1 MNRKLLLALAPGL
14 ALGLLAGCRGNF
26 PQPEAEVPL
35 SVLESLSISRL
46 ASPPPVPS
54 NRYADASD
62 AAALGQRFFFDP
74 GFSRNGA
81 VSCAT
86 CHEPD
91 RSFTDALPLAE
102 GVGRTTRRTMP
113 LMGAAWA
120 PWQFW
125 DGRKDSLWS
134 QALGPLESPVEH
146 GGTRTAYARHVAKSY
161 KPEYEAVFGPL
172 PSEETMRRLP
182 ESAGPVEDPAD
193 LARWEAMSEADRDAV
208 TAIFVNVGKAIE
220 AYERRL
226 VPGAARFDR
235 YVDALGRGDK
245 AEAERLMTADERA
258 GLALFVGKAS
268 CIDCHSGPLFTN
280 QEFHNTGVPL
290 HPEVPSDLGR
300 LEGIRLALADPF
312 NAEGRWSDVAGKPSA
327 QLRFA
332 RKDDHRD
339 ERAFKPPSLRNV
351 AERPPYMHAGQI
363 PDLAGVIEH
372 YDRAPEAPSGHSE
385 LRPLNLSSKEKA
397 QLLAFLHT
405 LSGPA
410 ASDSRWLQ
418 APTR

>member
-1 MNRKLLLALAPGL
+1 MTRTLFLVLVPSLAA
-14 ALGLLAGCRGNF
+14 GLLVGCRATF

-46 ASPPPVPS
+46 GSPPPVPS
-54 NRYADASD
+54 NRYADNPD

-86 CHEPD
+86 CHEPT
-91 RSFTDALPLAE
+91 RTFTDALPLAE

-113 LMGAAWA
+113 LLGAAWA

-146 GGTRTAYARHVAKSY
+146 GSSRTAYAHHVAKSY
-161 KPEYEAVFGPL
+161 KQEYEALFGAL
-172 PSEETMRRLP
+172 PPAETMRRLP

-193 LARWEAMSEADRDAV
+193 RARWDAMSEADRDAV

-220 AYERRL
+220 AYERKL

-235 YVDALGRGDK
+235 YVEAMGRGDK
-245 AEAERLMTADERA
+245 AEAERHMSADERA

-280 QEFHNTGVPL
+280 QEFHNTGVPP
-290 HPEVPSDLGR
+290 HAEVPSDLGR

-312 NAEGRWSDVAGKPSA
+312 NAEGRWSDSAGKPSA
-327 QLRFA
+327 ALRFA
-332 RKDDHRD
+332 RTEDHRD

-372 YDRAPEAPSGHSE
+372 YDRAPQAPSGHSE
-385 LRPLNLSSKEKA
+385 LRPLGLSAKEKA

-410 ASDSRWLQ
+410 ASDSRWLN
-418 APTR
+418 APSR